1 VKTGR
6 KGYGE
11 ELKIIARYS
20 DLSEDYFRTLKEF
33 INSDVKEDRKFAV
46 QQLTPAFSK
55 MIPQDNN
62 NNNSGEII
70 IKQVQYGDSNPPQ
83 IHTETIPDTIS
94 PINPESKIQ

>member
-1 VKTGR
+1 MRKGR

-11 ELKIIARYS
+11 ELKIIERYS

-55 MIPQDNN
+55 MIPQDQNHGGEVTIN
-62 NNNSGEII
+62 IAKEIADRYEITPSSSTNSTG
-70 IKQVQYGDSNPPQ
+70 QAPLQGS
-83 IHTETIPDTIS
+83 
-94 PINPESKIQ
+94 

>member
-1 VKTGR
+1 MVKGR

-11 ELKIIARYS
+11 ELKILRRYS

-46 QQLTPAFSK
+46 QQLTPAFAK

-70 IKQVQYGDSNPPQ
+70 IKQVQYGDSNSSPIQP
-83 IHTETIPDTIS
+83 ETISDSISSSDTK
-94 PINPESKIQ
+94 PEV